1 MNIRKKL
8 TIFVTGLAILS
19 IAVTQISSYLKS
31 NDIILT
37 QTNTMAKDLS
47 SAYADNIS
55 SLIEKENAV
64 VSALASQKSIIELL
78 EQSQSGNKTDQS
90 IQIQKE
96 CNKLIENTE
105 KQEWNLEHVFIV
117 NTKNV
122 IIADSNT
129 NTLGQDISDRAYSM
143 QTLSE
148 GKPIISDVLKSK
160 ATNKYISVFTYP
172 VRNDSG
178 KLLGYVAAA
187 VYTDTFNGYLED
199 KKILATKSSYVFL
212 ADKSGNILYHP
223 EKNKIG
229 NPVETPQIKNIIS
242 KPEGK
247 IADVINYKYKGQGKI
262 AAYKFITKT
271 GWLLILTG
279 TIDEVTAPVGT
290 MQVFIMTLS
299 IIMILIASVVGYSI
313 AVRISR
319 PIERLTHLIHNT
331 SKLDL
336 TYNNAFEIYLK
347 GKDEIGTITRAVA
360 EMRQVLR
367 GMAGKLIEVSEKIN
381 DNAQYVST
389 LANDVKMNSQENS
402 ATTQELSAGAEE
414 SAASTEE
421 ISASINEVEN
431 NVNTIAQKT
440 KEGAQVCRQITDK
453 ALKLKEDATI
463 SGQKAK
469 SIYEDVKQKIEE
481 SIEQSK
487 STQQINILADTI
499 LQITDQ
505 TNLLALNA
513 AIEAARAGE
522 SGKGFAV
529 VADEI
534 RKLAEQSS
542 QTVGGIQRMVE
553 EVNQAVKNMNES
565 STAILSFVD
574 QEVLRDYK
582 KLADIS
588 EQYNNDSNLVN
599 GLMSDFI
606 HTSEELNST
615 ITNVSTA
622 INEVAQTVVESARG
636 IEDISVKT
644 SSIVVKTEEVD
655 EKAVEN
661 LDSAKELYD
670 IVSKFKL

>member
-19 IAVTQISSYLKS
+19 IAVTQISSYFNSK
-31 NDIILT
+31 DIIIT

-55 SLIEKENAV
+55 SLIEREKSV
-64 VSALASQKSIIELL
+64 VSALASQRSIIDLL
-78 EQSQSGNKTDQS
+78 EQSNSDKKEEILQ
-90 IQIQKE
+90 E
-96 CNKLIENTE
+96 CNRLMKNTE

-117 NTKNV
+117 NSKNV
-122 IIADSNT
+122 IIADT
-129 NTLGQDISDRAYSM
+129 NEKTLGQDISDRAYSL

-148 GKPIISDVLKSK
+148 GKPMISDALKSK
-160 ATNKYISVFTYP
+160 ATNKNISVFTYP
-172 VRNDSG
+172 VRDDFG
-178 KLLGYVAAA
+178 KLLGYVAAS
-187 VYTDTFNGYLED
+187 VYTDTFSGYLQD
-199 KKILATKSSYVFL
+199 KRILGTKSSYVFL
-212 ADKSGNILYHP
+212 VDKSGNILYHP

-229 NPVETPQIKNIIS
+229 EPIETPQIQNIIS

-247 IADVINYKYKGQGKI
+247 ISDVINYDYKGKGKI
-262 AAYKFITKT
+262 AAYKFINQT
-271 GWLLILTG
+271 GWLLILAG
-279 TIDEVTAPVGT
+279 TIDEVTAPVDA
-290 MQVFIMTLS
+290 MQVFILTLS
-299 IIMILIASVVGYSI
+299 LIMIVVASAVGYFI
-313 AVRISR
+313 AIRISK
-319 PIERLTHLIHNT
+319 PIERLTDLIHNT

-347 GKDEIGTITRAVA
+347 GKDEIGTIARAVA

-421 ISASINEVEN
+421 ISASIIEVEN

-440 KEGAQVCRQITDK
+440 KEGSAVCIQITDR
-453 ALKLKEDATI
+453 ALKLKEDAII
-463 SGQKAK
+463 SGQNAK
-469 SIYEDVKQKIEE
+469 TIYEDVKQKIEK

-487 STQQINILADTI
+487 STQQINLLADTI

-542 QTVGGIQRMVE
+542 QTIGGIQRMVE
-553 EVNQAVKNMNES
+553 EVNKAVKNMNES

-644 SSIVVKTEEVD
+644 SSIVVKTEAVD

>member
-8 TIFVTGLAILS
+8 TIFVAGLAILS
-19 IAVTQISSYLKS
+19 IAVTQLFSFFKS
-31 NDIILT
+31 NDIIVT

-47 SAYADNIS
+47 SAYAENIS
-55 SLIEKENAV
+55 NMIDMEKSI
-64 VSALASQKSIIELL
+64 VSALSSQKSIIDFL
-78 EQSQSGNKTDQS
+78 EQSQSGKPTEPSQQLKDYCMGLL
-90 IQIQKE
+90 K
-96 CNKLIENTE
+96 NTE
-105 KQEWNLEHVFIV
+105 KNQSNIEHVYIV
-117 NTKNV
+117 NAEHV
-122 IIADSNT
+122 IIADTSDA
-129 NTLGQDISDRAYSM
+129 TLGKNLSDRPYST

-148 GKPIISDVLKSK
+148 GKPVISDVIASK
-160 ATNKYISVFTYP
+160 ATGKTVSAFTYP
-172 VRNDSG
+172 VRNAAG
-178 KLLGYVAAA
+178 NLLGYVATT
-187 VYTDTFNGYLED
+187 VYTDSFSSFLED
-199 KKILATKSSYVFL
+199 KKILGTKSSYAFL
-212 ADKSGNILYHP
+212 VDKSGNILFHP
-223 EKNKIG
+223 DKNKIG
-229 NPVETPQIKNIIS
+229 KPVETPQIKDIIN
-242 KPEGK
+242 KPGDK
-247 IADVINYKYKGQGKI
+247 ITDVLNYEYKGQGKI

-271 GWLLILTG
+271 GWLLVLTG
-279 TIDEVTAPVGT
+279 TINEVTAPVAA
-290 MQVFIMTLS
+290 MQGFIVTLS
-299 IIMILIASVVGYSI
+299 LIMILIASLVGYFL
-313 AVRISR
+313 AMRISK
-319 PIERLTHLIHNT
+319 PIERVTNLIKNT

-336 TYNNAFEIYLK
+336 KYDNSFEIYLK
-347 GKDEIGTITRAVA
+347 GKDEIGTITRAVT

-367 GMAGKLIEVSEKIN
+367 GMAGRLIEVSEKIN
-381 DNAQYVST
+381 DNAQHVST
-389 LANDVKMNSQENS
+389 LANDVKMNSQDNS

-421 ISASINEVEN
+421 ISASITEVEN
-431 NVNTIAQKT
+431 NVNTIAQRT
-440 KEGAQVCRQITDK
+440 KEGANVCRQITDR
-453 ALKLKEDATI
+453 ALKLKEDAII
-463 SGQKAK
+463 SGQNAK
-469 SIYEDVKQKIEE
+469 SIYEDVKQKIEK

-487 STQQINILADTI
+487 STQQINLLADTI

-542 QTVGGIQRMVE
+542 QTVGGIQRMVQ
-553 EVNQAVKNMNES
+553 EVSQAVKNMNES

-574 QEVLRDYK
+574 QEVLKDYK
-582 KLADIS
+582 KLVDIS

-636 IEDISVKT
+636 IENIAIKT

>member
-8 TIFVTGLAILS
+8 TIFVAGLAILS
-19 IAVTQISSYLKS
+19 IAVTQLFSFFKS
-31 NDIILT
+31 NDIIVT

-47 SAYADNIS
+47 SAYAENIS
-55 SLIEKENAV
+55 NMIDMEKSI
-64 VSALASQKSIIELL
+64 VSALSSQKSIIDFL
-78 EQSQSGNKTDQS
+78 EQSQSGKPTEPSQQLKDYCMGLL
-90 IQIQKE
+90 K
-96 CNKLIENTE
+96 NTE
-105 KQEWNLEHVFIV
+105 KNQSNIEHVYIV
-117 NTKNV
+117 NAENV
-122 IIADSNT
+122 IIADTSDA
-129 NTLGQDISDRAYSM
+129 TLGKNLSDRPYST

-148 GKPIISDVLKSK
+148 GKPVISDVIASK
-160 ATNKYISVFTYP
+160 ATGKTVSAFTYP
-172 VRNDSG
+172 VRNAAG
-178 KLLGYVAAA
+178 NLLGYVATT
-187 VYTDTFNGYLED
+187 VYTDSFSSFLED
-199 KKILATKSSYVFL
+199 KKILGTKSSYAFL
-212 ADKSGNILYHP
+212 VDKSGNILFHP
-223 EKNKIG
+223 DKNKIG
-229 NPVETPQIKNIIS
+229 KPVETPQIKDIIN
-242 KPEGK
+242 KPGDK
-247 IADVINYKYKGQGKI
+247 ITDVLNYEYKGQGKI

-271 GWLLILTG
+271 GWLLVLTG
-279 TIDEVTAPVGT
+279 TINEVTAPVAA
-290 MQVFIMTLS
+290 MQGFIVTLS
-299 IIMILIASVVGYSI
+299 LIMILIASLVGYFL
-313 AVRISR
+313 AMRISK
-319 PIERLTHLIHNT
+319 PIERVTNLIKNT

-336 TYNNAFEIYLK
+336 KYDNSFEIYLK
-347 GKDEIGTITRAVA
+347 GKDEIGTITRAVT

-367 GMAGKLIEVSEKIN
+367 GMAGRLIEVSEKIN
-381 DNAQYVST
+381 DNAQHVST
-389 LANDVKMNSQENS
+389 LANDVKMNSQDNS

-421 ISASINEVEN
+421 ISASITEVEN
-431 NVNTIAQKT
+431 NVNTIAQRT
-440 KEGAQVCRQITDK
+440 KEGADVCRQITDR
-453 ALKLKEDATI
+453 ALKLKEDAII
-463 SGQKAK
+463 SGQNAK
-469 SIYEDVKQKIEE
+469 SIYEDVKQKIEK

-487 STQQINILADTI
+487 STQQINLLADTI

-542 QTVGGIQRMVE
+542 QTVGGIQRMVQ
-553 EVNQAVKNMNES
+553 EVSQAVKNMNES

-574 QEVLRDYK
+574 QEVLKDYK
-582 KLADIS
+582 KLVDIS

-636 IEDISVKT
+636 IENIAIKT

>member
-8 TIFVTGLAILS
+8 TIFVAGLAILS
-19 IAVTQISSYLKS
+19 IAVTQLFSFFKS
-31 NDIILT
+31 NDIIVT

-47 SAYADNIS
+47 SAYAENIS
-55 SLIEKENAV
+55 NMIDTEKSI
-64 VSALASQKSIIELL
+64 VSALSSQNSIIELL
-78 EQSQSGNKTDQS
+78 EQYQSGNPTEPSQQLKDNCMALL
-90 IQIQKE
+90 K
-96 CNKLIENTE
+96 NTE
-105 KQEWNLEHVFIV
+105 KNKSNIEHVYIV
-117 NTKNV
+117 SAENV
-122 IIADSNT
+122 IIADTSDT
-129 NTLGQDISDRAYSM
+129 TLGKNLSDRPYST

-148 GKPIISDVLKSK
+148 GKPVISDVIASK
-160 ATNKYISVFTYP
+160 ATGKNVSAFTYP
-172 VRNDSG
+172 VRNAAG
-178 KLLGYVAAA
+178 NLLGYVATT
-187 VYTDTFNGYLED
+187 VYTDSFSSFLED
-199 KKILATKSSYVFL
+199 KKILGTKSSYAFL
-212 ADKSGNILYHP
+212 VDKSGNILFHP
-223 EKNKIG
+223 ERNKIG
-229 NPVETPQIKNIIS
+229 KPVETPQIKNIIS
-242 KPEGK
+242 KPGNK
-247 IADVINYKYKGQGKI
+247 IADVINYKYNGKEKI

-271 GWLLILTG
+271 GWLLVLSG
-279 TIDEVTAPVGT
+279 TIDEVTAPVAA
-290 MQVFIMTLS
+290 MQGFVVTLS
-299 IIMILIASVVGYSI
+299 LIMILIASLVGYFL
-313 AVRISR
+313 AMRISK
-319 PIERLTHLIHNT
+319 PIERVTNLIKNT

-336 TYNNAFEIYLK
+336 KYDNSFEIYLK
-347 GKDEIGTITRAVA
+347 GKDEIGTITRAVT

-367 GMAGKLIEVSEKIN
+367 GMAGRLIEVSEKIN
-381 DNAQYVST
+381 DNAQHVST
-389 LANDVKMNSQENS
+389 LANDVKMDSQDNS

-421 ISASINEVEN
+421 ISASITEVEN
-431 NVNTIAQKT
+431 NVNTIAQRT
-440 KEGAQVCRQITDK
+440 KEGADVCRQITDR
-453 ALKLKEDATI
+453 ALKLKEDAII
-463 SGQKAK
+463 SGQNAK
-469 SIYEDVKQKIEE
+469 SIYEDVKQKIEK

-487 STQQINILADTI
+487 STQQINLLADTI

-574 QEVLRDYK
+574 QEVLKDYK
-582 KLADIS
+582 KLVDIS

-636 IEDISVKT
+636 IENIAIKT

>member
-8 TIFVTGLAILS
+8 TIFVAGLAILS
-19 IAVTQISSYLKS
+19 ISVTQLFSFFKS
-31 NDIILT
+31 NDIIVT

-55 SLIEKENAV
+55 SLIEKEKSV
-64 VSALASQKSIIELL
+64 VSALASQRSIIELL
-78 EQSQSGNKTDQS
+78 EQSKSDKQTDKS
-90 IQIQKE
+90 IQLEKE
-96 CNKLIENTE
+96 CTKLIKNTE

-117 NTKNV
+117 NSENV
-122 IIADSNT
+122 IIADSNEK
-129 NTLGQDISDRAYSM
+129 TLGQNISDRAYSL

-160 ATNKYISVFTYP
+160 ATDRYISVFTYP
-172 VRNDSG
+172 VRDDFG
-178 KLLGYVAAA
+178 KMLGYVAAA

-199 KKILATKSSYVFL
+199 KKILGTKSSYVFL
-212 ADKSGNILYHP
+212 LDKTGNMLYHP

-229 NPVETPQIKNIIS
+229 NPVETPEIKNIIS
-242 KPEGK
+242 KPGDK
-247 IADVINYKYKGQGKI
+247 ISDVINYEYKGKDKI

-271 GWLLILTG
+271 GWLLVLSG
-279 TIDEVTAPVGT
+279 TIDEVTAPVAAMEG
-290 MQVFIMTLS
+290 FILTLS
-299 IIMILIASVVGYSI
+299 LIMILIASAVGYFI
-313 AVRISR
+313 AMRISK
-319 PIERLTHLIHNT
+319 PIERVTHLIQNT

-336 TYNNAFEIYLK
+336 KYDNSFEIYLK

-367 GMAGKLIEVSEKIN
+367 GMAGKLIEVSERIN
-381 DNAQYVST
+381 DNAQHVST
-389 LANDVKMNSQENS
+389 LANDVKMNSQDNS

-421 ISASINEVEN
+421 ISASIIEVEN

-440 KEGAQVCRQITDK
+440 KEGADVCRQITDR
-453 ALKLKEDATI
+453 ALKLKEDAII
-463 SGQKAK
+463 SGQNAK
-469 SIYEDVKQKIEE
+469 SIYEDVKQKIEK

-487 STQQINILADTI
+487 STQQINLLADTI

-574 QEVLRDYK
+574 QEVLKDYK
-582 KLADIS
+582 KLVDIS

-606 HTSEELNST
+606 NTSEELNST

-636 IEDISVKT
+636 IENIAIKT

>member
-8 TIFVTGLAILS
+8 TIFVAGLAILS
-19 IAVTQISSYLKS
+19 ISVTQLFSFIKS
-31 NDIILT
+31 NDIIVT

-47 SAYADNIS
+47 SAFADNIS
-55 SLIEKENAV
+55 SLIDKEKSV
-64 VSALASQKSIIELL
+64 VSALASQRSIIELL
-78 EQSQSGNKTDQS
+78 EQSKSDKQTDQS
-90 IQIQKE
+90 KQLEKE
-96 CNKLIENTE
+96 CAKLIKNTE

-117 NTKNV
+117 NTENV
-122 IIADSNT
+122 IIADSNSK
-129 NTLGQDISDRAYSM
+129 TLGQNISDRAYSL

-160 ATNKYISVFTYP
+160 ATDRYISVFTYP
-172 VRNDSG
+172 VRDDSG

-187 VYTDTFNGYLED
+187 VYTDTFNGYLEN
-199 KKILATKSSYVFL
+199 KKILGTKSSYVFL
-212 ADKSGNILYHP
+212 LDKTGNMLYHP

-229 NPVETPQIKNIIS
+229 KPVETTEIKNIIS
-242 KPEGK
+242 KPGDK
-247 IADVINYKYKGQGKI
+247 ISDVINYKYNGKEKI

-271 GWLLILTG
+271 GWLLVLSG
-279 TIDEVTAPVGT
+279 TIDEVTAPVAAMEG
-290 MQVFIMTLS
+290 FIVTLGL
-299 IIMILIASVVGYSI
+299 IMILIASVVGYFI
-313 AVRISR
+313 TRRISK
-319 PIERLTHLIHNT
+319 PIERVTHLIQNT

-336 TYNNAFEIYLK
+336 KYDNSFEIYLK

-381 DNAQYVST
+381 DNAQHVST
-389 LANDVKMNSQENS
+389 LANDVKMNSQDNS

-421 ISASINEVEN
+421 ISASIIEVEN
-431 NVNTIAQKT
+431 NVNTIAYRT
-440 KEGAQVCRQITDK
+440 KEGADVCRQITER
-453 ALKLKEDATI
+453 ALKLKEDALI
-463 SGQKAK
+463 SSDNAK
-469 SIYEDVKQKIEE
+469 SIYEDVKQKIEK

-487 STQQINILADTI
+487 SMQQINLLADTI

-542 QTVGGIQRMVE
+542 QTVGGIQRMIE

-565 STAILSFVD
+565 SASILSFVD
-574 QEVLRDYK
+574 RDVLSDYK
-582 KLADIS
+582 KLIDIS

-636 IEDISVKT
+636 IENIAIKT